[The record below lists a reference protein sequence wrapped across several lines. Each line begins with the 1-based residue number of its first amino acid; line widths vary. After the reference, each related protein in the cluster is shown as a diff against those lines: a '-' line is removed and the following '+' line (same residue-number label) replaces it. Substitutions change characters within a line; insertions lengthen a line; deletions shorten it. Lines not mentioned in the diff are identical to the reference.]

1 MSNLAC
7 RACGKTNLTS
17 LLDLGITPLSN
28 AMVPFPRADEGEVS
42 YPLHAFTCE
51 DCFLVQ
57 LGEFET
63 PQAIFAEDY
72 VYFSSFSTSWLEHAK
87 RYAADQTERFGLG
100 ADAHIS
106 EVASNDGYLL
116 RWFAEAGQKV
126 TGIEPA
132 DGCAEA
138 ARKVGVHTEQR
149 FFGRETARAVA
160 ASRGKADLMAANHVL
175 AHVPDLDDF
184 TGGFA
189 EMLKPEGVVTF
200 EFPHLLNMMRYNQ
213 FDTIYHEHF
222 SYLALRPVMQVLA
235 KNGLRVFDV
244 QEWPTHGGS
253 LRVFACHDGAS
264 HEKCEGVEKV
274 LAAEEE
280 YGLYDIA
287 TYADFGERVRGIKDG
302 LLSFLIDARRKGET
316 VAAYG
321 AAAKGSTLLNYC
333 GVGTEYVSYVVDRNP
348 NKQNRYMPGIRIPTY
363 DVDQLKAD
371 DPDHIL
377 ILPWNLRD
385 EIMAQLRDE
394 GLTGDFVT
402 AIPELTIVK

>member
-1 MSNLAC
+1 MTNLSC
-7 RACGKTNLTS
+7 RACGKTNLKS
-17 LLDLGITPLSN
+17 LIDVGMTPLSN
-28 AMVPFPRADEGEVS
+28 AMVPFARADEGEVS
-42 YPLHAFTCE
+42 YPLHAFTCQ

-57 LGEFET
+57 LGEFQT

-87 RYAADQTERFGLG
+87 RYAVDQTARFDLG
-100 ADAHIS
+100 PDAHIS

-116 RWFAEAGQKV
+116 RWFADAGQKV

-138 ARKVGVHTEQR
+138 ARKVGVHTEQQ
-149 FFGRETARAVA
+149 FFGRKTARAVA
-160 ASRGKADLMAANHVL
+160 ASRGKADLMAANNVL

-222 SYLALRPVMQVLA
+222 SYLALRPVMEVLA

-253 LRVFACHDGAS
+253 LRVFACHEGAS
-264 HEKCEGVEKV
+264 HDEHSGVAEV

-280 YGLYDIA
+280 YSLYDIT
-287 TYADFGERVRGIKDG
+287 TYETFGERVRGIKDG
-302 LLSFLIDARRKGET
+302 LLSFLIEARRKGET

-348 NKQNRYMPGIRIPTY
+348 NKQNRFMPGIRIPTY
-363 DVDQLKAD
+363 GVEHMQAD
-371 DPDHIL
+371 NPDHIL

-385 EIMAQLRDE
+385 EIMAQLRHE